1 MMDVARQLDL
11 VQLLRKKSH
20 FLFGPRGTG
29 KSWLIRKQK
38 APDWLMIDLLRSEE
52 LLELS
57 ARPSALREKVAAAR
71 AKLVVIDEIQ
81 RVPLLLNEVHVLIEE
96 QKVRFLLTGSSA
108 RRLKK
113 EHANMLGGRAWE
125 ARLFPLTSTELG
137 KAFDLERALRYGTL
151 PAVYASEEPHEELRA
166 YLGVYLQEEIQQE
179 GWVRN
184 LPPFSR
190 FLAAAASTSGEL
202 LNYAAI
208 GSDSQVPA
216 STVREYY
223 QILDDTLVGSLL
235 DPWTR
240 SKKRKAI
247 MTGKFYFF
255 DTGILHQLLGVKG
268 AVLERN
274 STAFGKAF
282 EHWMIMELRAWL
294 SYTRRDEQLCFW
306 RTDTRHEVDVLIGDH
321 TAIEVKASRK
331 VSMRDARGLV
341 ALREEKCFRN
351 YIVVSTD
358 PSMREEDK
366 ILFLPWQE
374 LLKRLWDN
382 QWG

>member
-1 MMDVARQLDL
+1 MDIARELDL
-11 VQLLRKKSH
+11 VQLLQKKSY

-38 APDWLMIDLLRSEE
+38 RPDWLMVDLLHSDE

-57 ARPSALREKVAAAR
+57 ARPSVLREKVVAAK

-81 RVPLLLNEVHVLIEE
+81 RVPLLLNEVHSLIEE
-96 QKVRFLLTGSSA
+96 QNARFLLTGSSA

-113 EHANMLGGRAWE
+113 EHANLLGGRAWE
-125 ARLFPLTSTELG
+125 ARLFPLIARELG
-137 KAFDLERALRYGTL
+137 QTFELEKALRYGTL
-151 PAVYASEEPHEELRA
+151 PAVYTSEDPHEELRA
-166 YLGVYLQEEIQQE
+166 YVSVYLKEEIQQE

-190 FLAAAASTSGEL
+190 FLTAAAATSGEL
-202 LNYAAI
+202 LNYASI

-216 STVREYY
+216 TTVREYY
-223 QILDDTLVGSLL
+223 QILDDTLIGGLL

-255 DTGILHQLLGVKG
+255 DTGILHQLMGIKG
-268 AVLERN
+268 AALERN
-274 STAFGKAF
+274 SPTFGKAF

-294 SYTRRDEQLCFW
+294 SYTRRDEALTFW

-321 TAIEVKASRK
+321 TAIELKASKK
-331 VSMRDARGLV
+331 VSMRDARGLL
-341 ALREEKCFRN
+341 ALREENQFRN

-358 PSMREEDK
+358 PSVRQEDQ

-374 LLKRLWDN
+374 FLHRLWAHA
-382 QWG
+382 WGT